1 MNKYFDIKDKVYD
14 ITEKYPETIDIFVA
28 HGFDQLK
35 NEKLRKIMGRTI
47 TMEMACLSK
56 RVNVQLF
63 EDKLV
68 EAIEQNLFSEDKTLG
83 GTKKDDGG
91 DIKIEGVLP
100 CPVRIPLLEGFSQ
113 WIQENEEKL
122 GFKIDYELQSAN
134 IGVDWLRAKFEED
147 KEEDLSDIFMSAGF
161 DLFFDK
167 NLIGKYK
174 SKGIFEDISG
184 FERLNPDFQNEEI
197 DFRDP
202 HKQYTVMGGVPAVF
216 LVNKDE
222 LNGREM
228 PKTWEDLLKPEFEES
243 VSLPLHD
250 FDLFNAMLLTIYR
263 LYGEEGIKK
272 LGKTLLRS
280 MSPAE
285 MVKSNIKRGDMKKP
299 TVTVMPYLFTQMVKD
314 TSPLKPVWPE
324 DGAILSPIF
333 LLTKKESKEKT
344 KPIVDFFLSQE
355 VGELLADK
363 GGFPSVH
370 PQVDNKFTKDRKFL
384 WLGWDFINSH
394 DDIGELILKCLK
406 IFHTAKGEEAN

>member
-113 WIQENEEKL
+113 WIEENEEKL

-216 LVNKDE
+216 LVNIDE

-228 PKTWEDLLKPEFEES
+228 PKTWEDLLKAEFEES

>member
-113 WIQENEEKL
+113 WIEENEEKL

-228 PKTWEDLLKPEFEES
+228 PKTWEDLLKAEFEES